1 MNPYRVASPT
11 VIPNLNG
18 IKPLVQAGDCYQLV
32 YDMSTR
38 AGHFLLKGSCLYVIE
53 STREVPFGEIS
64 ESGLNWR
71 CMTQNSA
78 PCSNGSYFTS
88 IGISVWATLE
98 QCLSR
103 GLLVRVERINEPRMQ
118 S

>member
-1 MNPYRVASPT
+1 MSDPYRTMAPK

-18 IKPLVQAGDCYQLV
+18 IKPFIQAGDCYQFV

-38 AGHFLLKGSCLYVIE
+38 AGHNHLRGSYLYVIE
-53 STREVPFGEIS
+53 STTEAPFGEIS

-71 CMTQNSA
+71 CKTKHS
-78 PCSNGSYFTS
+78 
-88 IGISVWATLE
+88 ISVWASLE

-103 GLLVRVERINEPRMQ
+103 GCFVRVERIEHDLSGGLFQRRV
-118 S
+118 